1 MADKR
6 RPRPT
11 KHTFTKTARLLDDFF
26 KVDEYRGSYE
36 RYDNTMSNEQR
47 LLVFERGD
55 AAAVLLHDPNHRE
68 VILVEQFRLPTVQK
82 GLGQGWIL
90 EPAAG
95 MIRAA
100 DETPRATAL
109 RELIEETGYQAAELV
124 PIATFFVSPGG
135 TSERI
140 FLFYAEV
147 RRVDRKHVGGGK
159 FAEGEDINIV
169 HLPVAEFFAKLR
181 NHELEDAKLIVA
193 AYWLKERLALL
204 PVEHAEV
211 AVPVEF
217 YVKPADNRG
226 KAAHLDKIIGY
237 MAGDILSVNTVDV
250 WVNPLNTD
258 MLLDRFSD
266 RTVSAAIRRHG
277 AEKYPNSDRIKVDT
291 IGEAL
296 HAEMGRR
303 NFVKP
308 AKVVVTIGGALTQS
322 NNVKRILHVA
332 TSKGEIGENVNA
344 DLQTIDECVDNI
356 LEELE
361 RDGRYRSVLFPMLGT
376 GDEGLPVNRVAPRM
390 FARAIEFFR
399 RRPKA
404 ALNAIYF
411 LAYSAGDHDVVE
423 QVVLSLQDMLEPV
436 TKT

>member
-1 MADKR
+1 MADTNQ
-6 RPRPT
+6 PRPT
-11 KHTFTKTARLLDDFF
+11 KHTFKKSARLLDDFF
-26 KVDEYRGSYE
+26 QVDEYHGSYE
-36 RYDNTMSNEQR
+36 RYDNTMSKEQR

-55 AAAVLLHDPNHRE
+55 AAAVLLYDPAHRE
-68 VILVEQFRLPTVQK
+68 VSLVEQFRLPTVGK
-82 GLGQGWIL
+82 GLGNGWIL

-100 DETPRATAL
+100 DETPHATAL

-147 RRVDRKHVGGGK
+147 RRVDRKHAGGGK
-159 FAEGEDINIV
+159 YAEGENIRIV
-169 HLPVAEFFAKLR
+169 HLPVAEFFARLR

-204 PVEHAEV
+204 PVAHAEV

-217 YVKPADNRG
+217 YVKPAIKRDQ
-226 KAAHLDKIIGY
+226 AAHLDKIIGY
-237 MAGDILSVNTVDV
+237 MAGDILNVSTVDV

-296 HAEMGRR
+296 REQMGRR

-308 AKVVVTIGGALTQS
+308 AKVVATTAGALKQS
-322 NNVKRILHVA
+322 NNLKRIFHVA
-332 TSKGEIGENVNA
+332 TSKGEIGEDVNA
-344 DLQTIDECVDNI
+344 DLETIDECVDNV
-356 LEELE
+356 LEEIE

-411 LAYSAGDHDVVE
+411 LAYAAGDRDVVE
-423 QVVLSLQDMLEPV
+423 QLVLSLQDALEPV
-436 TKT
+436 RKT